1 MRNVNG
7 IVTDSSRRTI
17 VEVVFDI
24 SLLLYFC
31 TFLVFNNDFLGN
43 VTPFDSLF
51 RNVSTVMLFLS
62 GSYLAGCQ
70 FGVVRF
76 KLLYFKSFSL
86 FVLFGLLST
95 IWAEEVEQS
104 FIIIPS
110 LVRILILSV
119 FLAARIK
126 DKTDFRILFNI
137 YIISLLIKIVFV
149 GQMMYGY
156 YGSDMIGIRFGQ
168 NFGYNPNDTAV
179 MCVCAIAFLML
190 YIIEDK
196 NYFGRLVE
204 IAVVL
209 FLIGTVLLTES
220 KKGFVGIILLPI
232 FYSLFNYK
240 IFKKNI
246 SAIIITIIIMLVFIS
261 SAFFTELSEGALER
275 MDNSMSDGSTIMR
288 EKLIYLAIDLWKD
301 NPIIG
306 IGINNFA
313 LHSGV
318 SIGYYSHNNYTEILS
333 GLGIIGFLLYYIP
346 IVRFMHKIK
355 RKWESPIS
363 SISSMIKSLVLVL
376 FILDVGNVSYFSFPI
391 QVIYILLS
399 ICAYYCM
406 TYSLHS
412 NNRNIHNT
420 FKKVQIR

>member
-1 MRNVNG
+1 MFKMIYFN
-7 IVTDSSRRTI
+7 RTI
-17 VEVVFDI
+17 GEMFFDF

-31 TFLVFNNDFLGN
+31 AYLLFNNDILGN

-62 GSYLAGCQ
+62 GSYLVGCQ

-95 IWAEEVEQS
+95 LWADDAKQS
-104 FIIIPS
+104 LIIIPG
-110 LVRILILSV
+110 LFRILLLSV

-126 DKTDFRILFNI
+126 DRLDFRIIFNI
-137 YIISLLIKIVFV
+137 YILSVLIKITFIW
-149 GQMMYGY
+149 QMMYGY
-156 YGSDMIGIRFGQ
+156 YGSEMIGARFGQ
-168 NFGYNPNDTAV
+168 YFGYNPNDTAV
-179 MCVCAIAFLML
+179 MCVCSIAFLML

-196 NYFGRLVE
+196 NYIKRIVE
-204 IAVVL
+204 IAIIL
-209 FLIGTVLLTES
+209 FLIVTVFLTES
-220 KKGFVGIILLPI
+220 KKGFLGIILLPI

-240 IFKKNI
+240 VFKKNMPI
-246 SAIIITIIIMLVFIS
+246 IIITVIS
-261 SAFFTELSEGALER
+261 LLFFVGSAFFTELSEGAFER
-275 MDNSMSDGSTIMR
+275 LDAMWGDNRDNSTIMR
-288 EKLIYLAIDLWKD
+288 ETLVYKAIDIWKD

-318 SIGYYSHNNYTEILS
+318 SISYYSHNNYTEILS

-346 IVRFMHKIK
+346 IFRFMHIIK
-355 RKWESPIS
+355 RKLVSPIS
-363 SISSMIKSLVLVL
+363 STSSMIKSLVLVL
-376 FILDVGNVSYFSFPI
+376 FILDVGNVSYISFPI